1 MLRLPD
7 NHSFQ
12 AASRN
17 RSGFLIHRRRKELTA
32 IDIVKNSRAYKY
44 ALWCTEP
51 DNHYVGRYVRKQ
63 AVIWLEIADG
73 QSDEAYVCEK
83 RWKKITKLLKI
94 IMHPDLGHSMY
105 EGLEDYAVLFIYALF
120 CTKRRSDSLRYYETG
135 LLEIAR
141 KNFKTFTSA
150 VIFIIGL
157 LTEPKFSRFFSVAP
171 DLKLSSELQVA
182 VKKIIKSSPCLADEK
197 VFKLLRK
204 EIRCKLTDSEYTPL
218 AYSQDRMDGKL
229 ANMFLGDECGA
240 MDNYPIEAMRSSQIV
255 LREKLGIIVSTQY
268 PNDNN
273 AMLEEVD
280 NAKKILDGLRRG
292 RVFALLYEPDD
303 EFKTGDAWMTSDT
316 ALYQANPVA
325 YAHEYVM
332 DDLRAKRQAA
342 IDYENKRENFLCKH
356 MNILY
361 KGLGVEGFVEITKV
375 RLCRTDADAEFWRGR
390 QVYIGLDLSQT
401 DDNTSVAMATY
412 DADEDMIYVKVWGF
426 IPADRTD
433 EKSQREKV
441 DYRKLIAAGECFAC
455 GDEVI
460 DYGFVERFIQS
471 LPEQYGV
478 EIVQLGFDRYN
489 AISTVQKLESGED
502 PIECVEI
509 KQHSS
514 VLHRP
519 TKLLRESILSKKFRY
534 ESNHMLEINFQNAR
548 CTKDTNLN
556 QYVNKKKSAGKV
568 DMVVSV
574 INALYLL
581 QVNVHDSME
590 QGFGCQII

>member
-1 MLRLPD
+1 M
-7 NHSFQ
+7 
-12 AASRN
+12 
-17 RSGFLIHRRRKELTA
+17 
-32 IDIVKNSRAYKY
+32 
-44 ALWCTEP
+44 WCAEP
-51 DNHYVGRYVRKQ
+51 DNDNVGRYVKRQ
-63 AVIWLEIADG
+63 AVLWLAIADG
-73 QSDEAYVCEK
+73 KSHDAYVCEK
-83 RWKKITKLLKI
+83 HWKKITKLLKL

-157 LTEPKFSRFFSVAP
+157 LTEPQFSRFFSVAP
-171 DLKLSSELQVA
+171 DLSLSSELQVA
-182 VKKIIKSSPCLADEK
+182 IKKIIKSSPYLADEK

-204 EIRCKLTDSEYTPL
+204 EVRCRLTESEYTPL

-229 ANMFLGDECGA
+229 ANMFLADECGA
-240 MDNYPIEAMRSSQIV
+240 MDNYPIEAMRSSQIM
-255 LREKLGIIVSTQY
+255 LREKLGIIISTQY

-273 AMLEEVD
+273 AMIEEID
-280 NAKKILDGLRRG
+280 TAKKAIDGLLSDE

-303 EFKTGDAWMTSDT
+303 EYKTGDAWMTSDT
-316 ALYQANPVA
+316 ALFQANPAA
-325 YAHEYVM
+325 YAHEYM
-332 DDLRAKRQAA
+332 FRDLQKKRQKAVL
-342 IDYENKRENFLCKH
+342 YENKRENFLCKH

-361 KGLGVEGFVEITKV
+361 KGLGVEGYVEITKV
-375 RLCRTDADAEFWRGR
+375 KLCAVPEDDAFWQGR
-390 QVYIGLDLSQT
+390 QVFVGLDLSQS
-401 DDNTSVAMATY
+401 DDNTSAAMVTY
-412 DADEDMIYVKVWGF
+412 DSDTDIVYAKVWGF
-426 IPADRTD
+426 IPADKQE
-433 EKSQREKV
+433 EKSHREKV
-441 DYRKLIAAGECFAC
+441 DYQKLINSGECFAC

-471 LPEQYGV
+471 IPEKYGV

-489 AISTVQKLESGED
+489 AISTVQKLESGDE

-519 TKLLRESILSKKFRY
+519 TKLLREDILSKKFRY
-534 ESNHMLEINFQNAR
+534 ESNRMLEINFQNAR
-548 CTKDTNLN
+548 CTRDTNLN

-568 DMVVSV
+568 DMVVSL
-574 INALYLL
+574 INAMFLL
-581 QVNVHDSME
+581 QVNVLDSME
-590 QGFGCQII
+590 SGFGCQVI

>member
-1 MLRLPD
+1 
-7 NHSFQ
+7 
-12 AASRN
+12 
-17 RSGFLIHRRRKELTA
+17 
-32 IDIVKNSRAYKY
+32 
-44 ALWCTEP
+44 
-51 DNHYVGRYVRKQ
+51 
-63 AVIWLEIADG
+63 
-73 QSDEAYVCEK
+73 
-83 RWKKITKLLKI
+83 
-94 IMHPDLGHSMY
+94 
-105 EGLEDYAVLFIYALF
+105 
-120 CTKRRSDSLRYYETG
+120 
-135 LLEIAR
+135 
-141 KNFKTFTSA
+141 
-150 VIFIIGL
+150 
-157 LTEPKFSRFFSVAP
+157 
-171 DLKLSSELQVA
+171 
-182 VKKIIKSSPCLADEK
+182 
-197 VFKLLRK
+197 
-204 EIRCKLTDSEYTPL
+204 
-218 AYSQDRMDGKL
+218 
-229 ANMFLGDECGA
+229 

-255 LREKLGIIVSTQY
+255 LREKLGIIISTQY

-460 DYGFVERFIQS
+460 DYGFVEWFIQS

-548 CTKDTNLN
+548 CTEDTNLN
-556 QYVNKKKSAGKV
+556 KYVNKKKSAGKV

-581 QVNVHDSME
+581 QVNVLDSME